1 MSTNANTSTASP
13 STGSPGLESSDP
25 GIAGAWRPGTFA
37 LRDAWF
43 PVAHSRDI
51 SAALS
56 LRLVHGQAFCLRR
69 GSDGVFA
76 QHRETDGTQAGLRV
90 PAVERYGYI
99 WVWYGDRDNADPAL
113 IPDIPFL
120 HPKKAQPAYATGVAY
135 FDCTYELLLENI
147 LDLTHIDYIHN
158 VYSGDAEDAEADD
171 VEFMATSESV
181 TMIRT
186 TRKRP
191 TSRYQREVLGVEAPY
206 QDQSAFTHVLIRSGM
221 CFLHSHYSNAPSMPL
236 MQSNTPESSRLT
248 RANFAFGT
256 QQTDNLEFRRQWP
269 GTAAMVAAQ
278 DNSVLAP
285 QNPRYVNSPEGA
297 DRSTRFDSAGLEFR
311 KRYNA
316 LVERQKRGDFSYL
329 SDAEDGRDI
338 AEILKVKRIGSGSRR

>member
-1 MSTNANTSTASP
+1 MNATA
-13 STGSPGLESSDP
+13 SSDP
-25 GIAGAWRPGTFA
+25 RSPIAGEAAQTASAAWRPGTFA

-51 SAALS
+51 GAGDS
-56 LRLVHGQAFCLRR
+56 LRFVHGQAFCLRR

-76 QHRETDGTQAGLRV
+76 EDRRPDAQASGSGAAQRV
-90 PAVERYGYI
+90 PAIERYGYV
-99 WVWYGDRDNADPAL
+99 WVWFGDRDNADPGL

-120 HPKKAQPAYATGVAY
+120 HPNKPQPAYATGTAF

-158 VYSGDAEDAEADD
+158 VYSGDAEDAESDD
-171 VEFMATSESV
+171 VEFMATSETV

-206 QDQSAFTHVLIRSGM
+206 QDQSAFTHIFIRSGM

-256 QQTDNLEFRRQWP
+256 QQTDDPAFRRQWP
-269 GTAAMVAAQ
+269 ATAAMVAAQ

-285 QNPRYVNSPEGA
+285 QNPRYVDAPEGA
-297 DRSTRFDSAGLEFR
+297 DLSTRFDAAGLEFR

-329 SDAEDGRDI
+329 SDAEDGSDI